1 MDWQVRTARFFE
13 GLPRGSVLAEVLAG
27 EPAVA
32 EEWTADRCPACGVVC
47 GNSRSP
53 YCGERCRE
61 ESGFVRQVRAA
72 IAAESPLSVE
82 RLETMGHVLWALLG
96 GGHPERLR
104 ELRPNV
110 IAKVLDRD
118 QHACHHCGQPAD
130 FVEHLR
136 TACNR
141 PINLGAVC
149 PQCRRTRDLGDPEF
163 FARPEVQN
171 IRNEV
176 TGRIVTDQAARRC
189 DDPAGWDWR
198 AFLRERQGLA
208 ETT

>member
-1 MDWQVRTARFFE
+1 MFHMAWAVRVGQLRAS
-13 GLPRGSVLAEVLAG
+13 LPPESVLLIVLNG
-27 EPAVA
+27 EASR
-32 EEWTADRCPACGVVC
+32 ETIWTADCCPACGQPC
-47 GNSRSP
+47 SNPRSP

-72 IAAESPLSVE
+72 IAAENPLPAE

-96 GGHPERLR
+96 GGHPERLK

-149 PQCRRTRDLGDPEF
+149 PGCRRTRDLGDPEF
-163 FARPEVQN
+163 LERPDVGLQVAN
-171 IRNEV
+171 LAN
-176 TGRIVTDQAARRC
+176 RIVSQNAARIC
-189 DDPAGWDWR
+189 DDPRDWDWR
-198 AFLRERQGLA
+198 GFLKSR
-208 ETT
+208 T